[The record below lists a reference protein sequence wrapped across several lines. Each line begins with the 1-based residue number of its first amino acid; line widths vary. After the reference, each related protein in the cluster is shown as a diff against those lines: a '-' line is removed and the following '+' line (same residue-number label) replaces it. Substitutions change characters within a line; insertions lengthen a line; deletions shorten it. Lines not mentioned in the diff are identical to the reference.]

1 MTEIV
6 ISPAGTRPE
15 GTRPEGTRPE
25 GSRADVESEAR
36 PDGHAPRESAARDG
50 AARDGQRRGMDPL
63 FGVRTADIEPYTG
76 LRYLSKLFRMI
87 AVVLVLLLVAEV
99 VTGLVHDGTEAL
111 STLLAE
117 VSRLIVLAGL
127 LWGVGDLAILLIDVG
142 HDVRAAR
149 ILVGRQTAHLSH
161 HAHEAQVIG
170 PPAIVPAVASAA
182 APVVTPVTPVG
193 APTVAAAGAAAST
206 AAAAH

>member
-1 MTEIV
+1 MTEIALTPATDAPDTRGSAFPGAQDV
-6 ISPAGTRPE
+6 GPGSPAD
-15 GTRPEGTRPE
+15 
-25 GSRADVESEAR
+25 SRG
-36 PDGHAPRESAARDG
+36 PGRD
-50 AARDGQRRGMDPL
+50 AQRRGMDPL

-87 AVVLVLLLVAEV
+87 AVVLVLLLIAEV
-99 VTGLVHDGTEAL
+99 VTGLITQGTDSI

-149 ILVGRQTAHLSH
+149 ILIGRQTAHLSH
-161 HAHEAQVIG
+161 HPREGEVVGPGMTSVGMVATGVTSAQDT
-170 PPAIVPAVASAA
+170 AVPVREQRL
-182 APVVTPVTPVG
+182 TPRT
-193 APTVAAAGAAAST
+193 
-206 AAAAH
+206 

>member
-1 MTEIV
+1 MTESTIA
-6 ISPAGTRPE
+6 PTTDGAGTR
-15 GTRPEGTRPE
+15 
-25 GSRADVESEAR
+25 ADGP
-36 PDGHAPRESAARDG
+36 PDLAVDGVAAGPASTGEPRGVNRD
-50 AARDGQRRGMDPL
+50 AQRRGMDPL

-87 AVVLVLLLVAEV
+87 AVVLVLLLIAEV
-99 VTGLVHDGTEAL
+99 VTGLITQGTDSI

-149 ILVGRQTAHLSH
+149 ILVGRQTAHLAH
-161 HAHEAQVIG
+161 HPRENEVIG
-170 PPAIVPAVASAA
+170 AA
-182 APVVTPVTPVG
+182 APPPSVAGLAPVPASSVAVMPSSTAVPVREQRVTPRT
-193 APTVAAAGAAAST
+193 
-206 AAAAH
+206 